1 MAKSFGIAA
10 IAVAVVA
17 IVMPLYGLF
26 LSAGAIA
33 LSVIAALAGDRI
45 FATATPII
53 AVVNTLFLSPL
64 MWLLI
69 RDKGASNVGSFY
81 VFVIIFFAAPFVA
94 MFLNSTGKIV
104 IPGSSRERADR

>member
-1 MAKSFGIAA
+1 MARSFGIAA
-10 IAVAVVA
+10 IAVATVA
-17 IVMPLYGLF
+17 IIVPLYGLW

-64 MWLLI
+64 TWLLI
-69 RDKGASNVGSFY
+69 TDKGESNVRSFY
-81 VFVIIFFAAPFVA
+81 VFVIAFFVAPFVA
-94 MFLNSTGKIV
+94 MFLNSRGKIV
-104 IPGSSRERADR
+104 IPGSSKERADR